1 VCYRRLG
8 QPVTFTSAGVTL
20 YEQPAGSEP
29 VKHPVMWMLRI
40 NLPAAEA
47 AALTAITTKAV
58 DSRTQIA
65 IIVAGQTLGIPFT
78 SQPLTNGQFAIPA
91 QSRSQALQFQ
101 RMLLR

>member
-1 VCYRRLG
+1 
-8 QPVTFTSAGVTL
+8 
-20 YEQPAGSEP
+20 
-29 VKHPVMWMLRI
+29 MLRI

-47 AALTAITTKAV
+47 ASLTAITTKAV

-65 IIVAGQTLGIPFT
+65 IIVAGQTLSIPFT